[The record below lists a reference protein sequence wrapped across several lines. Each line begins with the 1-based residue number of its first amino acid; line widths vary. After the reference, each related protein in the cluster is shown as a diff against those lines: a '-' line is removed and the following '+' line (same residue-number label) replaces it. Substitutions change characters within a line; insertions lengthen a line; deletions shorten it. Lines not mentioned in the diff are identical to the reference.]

1 MKVLNING
9 TLIRA
14 DRINGF
20 SELQHINTETDVS
33 DWQWGFKVY
42 TTTEI
47 TIRLKYS
54 TNSDKAMANIDRNV
68 IIDQWKEY
76 LRNEANEIRNKTSLW
91 N

>member
-14 DRINGF
+14 DRITGF
-20 SELQHINTETDVS
+20 SELISIYAENS
-33 DWQWGFKVY
+33 NYNWNWGFKVY

-54 TNSDKAMANIDRNV
+54 TNSDKAMANIDRNI

-76 LRNEANEIRNKTSLW
+76 LRKEANEIRNKTSLW

>member
-20 SELQHINTETDVS
+20 SELQNIASGPYVS
-33 DWQWGFKVY
+33 DWNWGFKVY
-42 TTTEI
+42 ATTEI

-54 TNSDKAMANIDRNV
+54 TNSDKAMANIDRN
-68 IIDQWKEY
+68 IIINQWKEY
-76 LRNEANEIRNKTSLW
+76 LRKEANEIRNKTSLW

>member
-20 SELQHINTETDVS
+20 SELQHINTTGIAVS
-33 DWQWGFKVY
+33 DWQWCFKVY
-42 TTTEI
+42 ATTEI

-54 TNSDKAMANIDRNV
+54 TESDKAMANIDRNI

-76 LRNEANEIRNKTSLW
+76 LRKEANEIWNKTRE
-91 N
+91 

>member
-20 SELQHINTETDVS
+20 SELISIYAENS
-33 DWQWGFKVY
+33 NYNWNWGFKVY
-42 TTTEI
+42 ATTEI
-47 TIRLKYS
+47 TIRLKYN
-54 TNSDKAMANIDRNV
+54 TNSDKAMANIDRNI

-76 LRNEANEIRNKTSLW
+76 LLKEANEVRNKTSLW

>member
-20 SELQHINTETDVS
+20 SELQHINTGTAIS

-47 TIRLKYS
+47 TIGLKYS
-54 TNSDKAMANIDRNV
+54 TNSDKAMANIDRNI

-76 LRNEANEIRNKTSLW
+76 LRKEANEIRN
-91 N
+91 